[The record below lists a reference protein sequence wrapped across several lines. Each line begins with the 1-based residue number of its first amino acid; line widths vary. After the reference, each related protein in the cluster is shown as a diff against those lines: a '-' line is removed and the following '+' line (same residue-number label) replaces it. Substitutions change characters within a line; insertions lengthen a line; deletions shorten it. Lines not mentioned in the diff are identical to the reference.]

1 MQTEINRNKLFYKKY
16 KTEVVT
22 GKQKISPNSI
32 SKYIDELNTKYKVFG
47 DIAISILLNLYDK
60 LNEYIDWEN
69 YNNSKLFL
77 QKFNNEITTIINNKF
92 ESNQNFSL
100 TSDDTDSIIS
110 KIDNIIN
117 THISISNTNTPIKPV
132 SIVENNIPTDSNIIN
147 YISTNKTYILQYIK
161 TTILSILE
169 ESNYFINQQNDQ
181 FTNKSDNLHK
191 SNQSIN
197 ILNTD
202 NDENNNLTEDINKDD
217 YIEIQTY
224 TRSFTKNIYS
234 KHSQCFT
241 QYLQIISPLSKTI
254 SNINKNIS
262 KLKIKSSSSSSTVTI
277 INNKNYNNNLD
288 KILKKVNNLTNET
301 LKKHKLNF
309 NKFLNNQIS
318 NTTTKN
324 INLYKSAFSRL
335 NKYIR
340 NIRKEN
346 FIQYIK
352 HNILNLVKKIKAIT
366 TQITEGIKKVINKIK
381 EMAKGVVAVIKNI
394 FDIIGNVLF
403 GILSGIFSILSFA
416 VTSLFKIAKSII
428 TIIGKLLSVA
438 TNFLVAKI
446 QKLFSKDF
454 WEKGFGKY
462 ILIAFATN
470 RKLLFWTVA
479 FTTSL
484 AKFVYNKIVSVI
496 ETIRDTIDLI
506 GSAINLSK
514 GNFESNLSSEEKF
527 YWRLLHAR
535 LASEYNGP
543 LTEAEKARLEYS
555 FAIRSAIVGA
565 FEGIGIKPTEIPELD
580 TKIFETFNKLAN
592 TFEVIKNFMKENA
605 VTTGFAA
612 AGAGLGAIIGSI
624 IPGAGTAMGATAGLV
639 IGGLIGALFNQLNK
653 PADDTVSASMDLNT
667 IASNAFEKNSKTIMS
682 TNAISNINTAVK
694 NVITRND
701 TNSERSTQLD
711 ADNAL
716 NENVIGS
723 LKNRKSLM
731 DTTNE
736 ILDHFAKNAGKDMA
750 GNYHYGDTL
759 ANDENAFKNG
769 AAAGHAWQIDQMRQE
784 FNRFASIANNKMSL
798 FKSKKFDDEVFD
810 AIVNAGNLNGS
821 HMTGDLGEKDVETVK
836 KVRQAQFLAAQLFAI
851 YSEFILNRYAET
863 ITAGATDNHNQ
874 IINKLVSVQINK
886 CIEDV
891 HRLLRNPSF
900 IYQIAIKDPGILR
913 YLFLEEDTIEG
924 GNKFNRLLE
933 DAWND
938 DDIDTNM
945 QDFVKYLKKSDK
957 SIEQL
962 INRHNAFLPYI
973 TDNKDLF
980 KIINFSSEKNYFS
993 DAENFDILLNLQQM
1007 TNEEILNHFKS
1018 NGYNI
1023 NNSLNKFI
1031 KKQADFNNLLNNDIN
1046 AVEAIKENQY
1056 GYYNEIYTELNR
1068 ILSENNNGNI
1078 DRDPTVEKLKRIFSS
1093 ELIEEMIKQLKS
1105 GKTHASI
1112 LTSNPENITFG
1123 TNVAAFVNINA
1134 NTNESSD
1141 NYDSDFT
1148 ESKKKNPNAY

>member
-1 MQTEINRNKLFYKKY
+1 MKKEINRNKLFYKKY

-32 SKYIDELNTKYKVFG
+32 SKYIDELNSKYKVFG

-60 LNEYIDWEN
+60 LNEYTDWEN

-117 THISISNTNTPIKPV
+117 THISISNTNAPIKPASV
-132 SIVENNIPTDSNIIN
+132 VENNIPTDSNIIN

-202 NDENNNLTEDINKDD
+202 NDENNNLTEDNNKDD
-217 YIEIQTY
+217 NIEIQTY
-224 TRSFTKNIYS
+224 ARSFTKNIYS
-234 KHSQCFT
+234 KHSQYFT
-241 QYLQIISPLSKTI
+241 EYLQIISPLSKTI
-254 SNINKNIS
+254 YNINKNIS
-262 KLKIKSSSSSSTVTI
+262 KLKIKSSTVTI
-277 INNKNYNNNLD
+277 INNKNHNKNLD
-288 KILKKVNNLTNET
+288 KIIKKVNNLTNET
-301 LKKHKLNF
+301 LRKNKFNF
-309 NKFLNNQIS
+309 NKFLNKQIS
-318 NTTTKN
+318 NITTKN

-340 NIRKEN
+340 KGGKKEN
-346 FIQYIK
+346 FIQSIK
-352 HNILNLVKKIKAIT
+352 NNILNFVEKIKEIT
-366 TQITEGIKKVINKIK
+366 TQIAEGIKKIKNKIQ
-381 EMAKGVVAVIKNI
+381 EMVEGVVDVIGNI
-394 FDIIGNVLF
+394 FDILGNVLF
-403 GILSGIFSILSFA
+403 GILGGIFSILSFA

-496 ETIRDTIDLI
+496 ETVRDTIDLI
-506 GSAINLSK
+506 GSTVNLS
-514 GNFESNLSSEEKF
+514 NSDFESNLTKDEKF
-527 YWRLLHAR
+527 YWDLLHTR
-535 LASEYNGP
+535 MESEYNGP
-543 LTEAEKARLEYS
+543 LTEAEKARLDCA
-555 FAIRSAIVGA
+555 FAIQKAIAGVLGV
-565 FEGIGIKPTEIPELD
+565 FGINPKEIPNLD
-580 TKIFETFNKLAN
+580 ITIFETFNNLAH
-592 TFEVIKNFMKENA
+592 TFKTIKNVMISNA

-624 IPGAGTAMGATAGLV
+624 FPGVGTALGATVGLAL
-639 IGGLIGALFNQLNK
+639 GGIVGALFNKLNE
-653 PADDTVSASMDLNT
+653 PIDDTVNASIDLNA
-667 IASNAFEKNSKTIMS
+667 IASNTFQKNSNTMMP

-694 NVITRND
+694 SVITRND
-701 TNSERSTQLD
+701 TNSGRSGQLK
-711 ADNAL
+711 ADNDL
-716 NENVIGS
+716 NAIVIDS
-723 LKNRKSLM
+723 LKNRKSFM

-736 ILDHFAKNAGKDMA
+736 MLDHFAKYAAKDMA
-750 GNYHYGDTL
+750 GNYHYGGTL
-759 ANDENAFKNG
+759 ANDEAAFENG
-769 AAAGHAWQIDQMRQE
+769 ATHGHKWQITAMRHE
-784 FNRFASIANNKMSL
+784 FDRFANVANDKMLL
-798 FKSKKFDDEVFD
+798 FKSKKFDEEVFN
-810 AIVNAGNLNGS
+810 AIVKAGELDGK
-821 HMTGDLGEKDVETVK
+821 HMTGELGEKDVETVK

-851 YSEFILNRYAET
+851 YSEFILKRYAET
-863 ITAGATDNHNQ
+863 ITAGAKDSHNQ

-891 HRLLRNPSF
+891 HKLLRDPYF
-900 IYQIAIKDPGILR
+900 IYQIAIKKPGILR
-913 YLFLEEDTIEG
+913 YLFFEEDSIADS
-924 GNKFNRLLE
+924 NDFNRLIE
-933 DAWND
+933 DGWND
-938 DDIDTNM
+938 NDIDTNM
-945 QDFVKYLKKSDK
+945 EDFVENLKKSDK
-957 SIEQL
+957 SIAQL
-962 INRHNAFLPYI
+962 IERHEAA
-973 TDNKDLF
+973 KDWYTKPDIF
-980 KIINFSSEKNYFS
+980 KIVDYSSEKNSLS
-993 DAENFDILLNLQQM
+993 DAENFDILLTLQQM
-1007 TNEEILNHFKS
+1007 TNKEILNHFESKE
-1018 NGYNI
+1018 YKI
-1023 NNSLNKFI
+1023 NDALNEFI
-1031 KKQADFNNLLNNDIN
+1031 KRQTDFSNLLNSDIN
-1046 AVEAIKENQY
+1046 TVEAIKENQY
-1056 GYYNEIYTELNR
+1056 GYYNEIYAQLEQ

-1078 DRDPTVEKLKRIFSS
+1078 DTDPTVIKLKRLFSS

-1105 GKTHASI
+1105 GKPHKSI
-1112 LTSNPENITFG
+1112 LTSDPENLAFG
-1123 TNVAAFVNINA
+1123 TNVAALLEINA

-1141 NYDSDFT
+1141 NYDSDII
-1148 ESKKKNPNAY
+1148 ESKKENPNGY